1 MNRYKCNLQ
10 IILVQKGINI
20 QISTNII
27 NNVIILFEFK
37 YIYAQIIKWIIFMQN
52 GKLIKIQRV
61 KQKVNLIVL

>member
-1 MNRYKCNLQ
+1 MNRYKCTLG

-37 YIYAQIIKWIIFMQN
+37 YI
-52 GKLIKIQRV
+52 
-61 KQKVNLIVL
+61 

>member
-1 MNRYKCNLQ
+1 MNRYKCTLG
-10 IILVQKGINI
+10 IILVQKGINT

-52 GKLIKIQRV
+52 GKLIKIQGV